1 MPANASLNDMVA
13 DTPEKLAE
21 TGNVT
26 FLRQALSVLILFC
39 VVTVLLLPFFG
50 AEQARR
56 SSTFVL
62 AAIPAIL
69 ALYLA
74 STGRTQRA
82 LLVLAY
88 GGWTAVTLAVVIN
101 GGLRTPVVF
110 AYPVLILITGLG
122 VSIGTT
128 WRIAGLTL
136 AVAPLLWLAE
146 REKWLAPVIPLSADL
161 ILLLVPLGT
170 LAAALLM
177 NHHRRQLGRWEAR
190 LRSEG
195 DELSRRMNEI
205 AARETLL
212 RLVVE
217 NVPALIHY
225 YDREFFCLFAN
236 RPFQEF
242 FGLVSTGVRGKTL
255 EQLFGRDASQTLRPS
270 VEHAL
275 AGKRV
280 AFRCKLQ
287 RHSGEERQLDCN
299 LVPDQDQDGTVRG
312 YFAQMLDVTEQ
323 EHGEAVLRAIAEG
336 TASATGEDFFR
347 SLVRQLCSALDTPF
361 AVLSE
366 RLPDGEQ
373 IHHHA
378 FWHMDRHVDLPDQPL
393 AGCPCGEAI
402 VENRVI
408 FHASGINLRFP
419 DCGEMAELGMQS
431 FYGMPLRNT
440 AGEALGV
447 LAVMSH
453 GTLHFSDEL
462 AAVMAIFAA
471 RAGAELERQ
480 RAEATLRRSEEKFL
494 RIFQSSPIPI
504 VLLNLDGR
512 IREVN
517 DAGCQLWS
525 SSAQEM
531 IGKTSL
537 ELGFWQ
543 AEEERER
550 WKERL
555 LRDGRA
561 LGKELRV
568 LTPGGQ
574 PRWLLVSSEI
584 ISLSNGPVVL
594 SFLVDVTERKRSEEA
609 LARINDELELRVRQR
624 TAELTSANRELE
636 TFAYSVSH
644 DLRAPL
650 RSIDGFSQ
658 ILLTDYQDRLDEE
671 GQSHLRRVRRA
682 AQRMGAIIDDL
693 LQLSRVTRQE
703 MRRQPVDLAQMAREI
718 LDDLQNTTP
727 ERKVLGTVQADCCPA
742 HGDAVL
748 LRILLENLLG
758 NAWKYTAHAQESR
771 IEFGCD
777 NSAGACTWFVR
788 DNGVGFDMA
797 HAERLFRPFERLHH
811 IHEFEGTGI
820 GLASAARIVH
830 RHGGRIDAKALP
842 GEGATFH
849 FTLD

>member
-1 MPANASLNDMVA
+1 MLANSPLPEMAVH
-13 DTPEKLAE
+13 TPENLAD

-39 VVTVLLLPFFG
+39 VAAILLLPFFG

-56 SSTFVL
+56 TSTFVL
-62 AAIPAIL
+62 VVIPAIL

-74 STGRTQRA
+74 STDRSQRA

-88 GGWTAVTLAVVIN
+88 GGWAAVTLAVMIN
-101 GGLRTPVVF
+101 GGLRAPIVF
-110 AYPVLILITGLG
+110 AYPMLLLVSGLG
-122 VSIGTT
+122 VGIKTT
-128 WRIAGLTL
+128 WHITGLTL

-146 REKWLAPVIPLSADL
+146 REKWLPPVIPLSADL

-170 LAAALLM
+170 LAAAFLM
-177 NHHRRQLGRWEAR
+177 NHHRRQLARREER

-195 DELSRRMNEI
+195 TDLSRRMDEL
-205 AARETLL
+205 AARESLL

-225 YDREFFCLFAN
+225 YDRDFFCLFAN

-242 FGLVSTGVRGKTL
+242 FGLATTGVRGKTL
-255 EQLFGRDASQTLRPS
+255 EELIGRDACHSLQRP
-270 VEHAL
+270 VEEAL

-280 AFRCKLQ
+280 SFRCKLT

-299 LVPDQDQDGTVRG
+299 LVPDRDPDGMVRG

-323 EHGEAVLRAIAEG
+323 EHGAAVLRAIAEG
-336 TASATGEDFFR
+336 TATATGEDFFR
-347 SLVRQLCSALDTPF
+347 SLVRQLSSALDVPF

-366 RLPDGEQ
+366 GLPDGEQ
-373 IHHHA
+373 LHHHA
-378 FWHMDRHVDLPDQPL
+378 FWHKDRHIDIPDQPL

-402 VENRVI
+402 AGNRVI
-408 FHASGINLRFP
+408 FHARGVDERFP
-419 DCGEMAELGMQS
+419 DCQEIADLALQS
-431 FYGMPLRNT
+431 FYGMPLRNA

-447 LAVMSH
+447 LAVMSPRP
-453 GTLHFSDEL
+453 LHFSDEL

-504 VLLNLDGR
+504 ALLNMDGR

-517 DAGCQLWS
+517 DAGCQLWDT
-525 SSAQEM
+525 AAKDM
-531 IGKTSL
+531 IGRTSL
-537 ELGFWQ
+537 ELGFWP
-543 AEEERER
+543 APEERER
-550 WKERL
+550 WRERL
-555 LRDGRA
+555 MRDGRA
-561 LGKELRV
+561 LDQELRV
-568 LTPGGQ
+568 LRPGGQ
-574 PRWLLVSSEI
+574 PRWLQVSSEI
-584 ISLSNGPVVL
+584 ISLSDGPVVL
-594 SFLVDVTERKRSEEA
+594 GFLVDVTERKRSEEA

-658 ILLTDYQDRLDEE
+658 ILLTDYHAQLDAE
-671 GQSHLRRVRRA
+671 GQSHLQRVRRA
-682 AQRMGAIIDDL
+682 AQRMGAVIDDL

-703 MRRQPVDLAQMAREI
+703 MRRQAVDLSQMASEI
-718 LDDLQNTTP
+718 LEDLQNATP
-727 ERKVLGTVQADCCPA
+727 ERRVVGTVQAGCSTQ
-742 HGDAVL
+742 GDAVL

-758 NAWKYTAHAQESR
+758 NAWKYTTHAGEAR

-777 NSAGACTWFVR
+777 HKPEACSWYVR

-797 HAERLFRPFERLHH
+797 HAQRLFRPFERLHH
-811 IHEFEGTGI
+811 VHEFEGTGI

-830 RHGGRIDAKALP
+830 RHGGKIAAKALP
-842 GEGATFH
+842 GAGATFH
-849 FTLD
+849 FTLG